1 MNVKMLAR
9 LTLVGLFACV
19 LSLFSQAQN
28 KTITG
33 KVTDSKDGSAL
44 AGASVV
50 VKGSKLGSQTGADG
64 TFKISVPTSTTT
76 LVVSSVGYGSMNVD
90 VQNKSSVEV
99 SLAATSDNIGEVVVI
114 GYGTSRKKDLTGSVT
129 SVKAKDFNQGPITSP
144 DQLIQGKV
152 AGLQVI
158 NNSGAPGGATTI
170 RIRGNSSVRSGNSP
184 LFVIDGIPLDGR
196 NARPGLNA
204 SGIGQ
209 TPDANPLYFYNP
221 ADIASMDV
229 LKDASATA
237 IYGSRGANGVVMIT
251 TKKGQAGATKIDF
264 STSIGTASVRKKYDV
279 LNAAGYKAAL
289 TSYGLTSGDQGLS
302 VDAQDA
308 IFRKGSSQNYNL
320 GISGGNENGK
330 YRFSLGYSDQN
341 GIILKSNLKKYNIG
355 LNGQYKFL
363 ESKKLSLDF
372 NVLAAHNTEIGV
384 PVTNDAGFQGNLV
397 GMALQWNPTKAL
409 YKADGSINIT
419 PGESVVNPLAMSA
432 GYNDQA
438 DITNIFAT
446 VGVGYKLTADLD
458 YKFNF
463 SLNNQTGVR
472 RASEQP
478 YITIPGIEGSGFG
491 YYSNAEL
498 TSQVIQHTLDYHKKI
513 SSALNLNALV
523 GYEYQKFVYRGA
535 GMTGKDFTNQN
546 NVDFTNIM
554 QNSGSAGRNIYS
566 WYDPTSELQSYFG
579 RLVLNYKDRYLVTG
593 TIRADGSSKFGS
605 NNKYGYFPSGAF
617 AWNIHNEKFMQ
628 GNHAFSSLKLR
639 ASYGV
644 TGNSSFPPGS
654 AQSQYTFG
662 QQSIALAN
670 VANPDL
676 KWESTKQFD
685 LGLDFETAGGRI
697 YGNIDYFNRNTTNI
711 LFNFDAIQPAP
722 ATKYWV
728 NLPGNV
734 KNNGVELSLG
744 AALIKKQD
752 LQWNLTFNVAFL
764 KNVLENYNGPAV
776 LTGAIGGQG
785 LSGASVQRL
794 SSGQPLN
801 AFYMKQFLGLD
812 QTGNSTFADNGNT
825 LYYIGDPN
833 PHQLFGISTDVT
845 YKKWSFVANLNGA
858 AGHDIYNNTLNA
870 LIPIGNL
877 GSRNVASSLIGGAV
891 KESLANPITT
901 STRYLEKGDYLK
913 LANLSASYNVGNVG
927 VIKNLRLFLTASN
940 LFIITKYSGFD
951 PEVNTDKNIGGVP
964 SLGIEYIPYPSQKSF
979 NFGLNFS
986 L

>member
-1 MNVKMLAR
+1 
-9 LTLVGLFACV
+9 V
-19 LSLFSQAQN
+19 L
-28 KTITG
+28 
-33 KVTDSKDGSAL
+33 D
-44 AGASVV
+44 
-50 VKGSKLGSQTGADG
+50 
-64 TFKISVPTSTTT
+64 
-76 LVVSSVGYGSMNVD
+76 
-90 VQNKSSVEV
+90 
-99 SLAATSDNIGEVVVI
+99 
-114 GYGTSRKKDLTGSVT
+114 
-129 SVKAKDFNQGPITSP
+129 
-144 DQLIQGKV
+144 
-152 AGLQVI
+152 
-158 NNSGAPGGATTI
+158 
-170 RIRGNSSVRSGNSP
+170 
-184 LFVIDGIPLDGR
+184 
-196 NARPGLNA
+196 
-204 SGIGQ
+204 
-209 TPDANPLYFYNP
+209 
-221 ADIASMDV
+221 
-229 LKDASATA
+229 
-237 IYGSRGANGVVMIT
+237 
-251 TKKGQAGATKIDF
+251 
-264 STSIGTASVRKKYDV
+264 
-279 LNAAGYKAAL
+279 AAGYKAAL

-308 IFRKGSSQNYNL
+308 IFRKGFSQNYNL

-363 ESKKLSLDF
+363 ESKRLSLDF

-409 YKADGSINIT
+409 YKTDGSINIT

-446 VGVGYKLTADLD
+446 VGVGYKLTSDLD

-498 TSQVIQHTLDYHKKI
+498 TSQVIQHTLDYRKKI
-513 SSALNLNALV
+513 SNALNLNALV
-523 GYEYQKFVYRGA
+523 GYEYQKFVYRGS

-628 GNHAFSSLKLR
+628 NNHTFSSLKLR
-639 ASYGV
+639 ASYGI

-685 LGLDFETAGGRI
+685 LGLDFELAGGRF

-764 KNVLENYNGPAV
+764 QNVLENYNGPAV
-776 LTGAIGGQG
+776 LTGAISGQG

-794 SSGQPLN
+794 ESGHPLN
-801 AFYMKQFLGLD
+801 AFYLKEFKGLD
-812 QTGNSTFADNGNT
+812 QTGNSTFTDNGNT

-833 PHQLFGISTDVT
+833 PHQLYGISTDVT

-877 GSRNVASSLIGGAV
+877 GSRNVATSLIGGAI

-927 VIKNLRLFLTASN
+927 VLKNLRLFLTASN

-951 PEVNTDKNIGGVP
+951 PEVNTDKNVGGVP
-964 SLGIEYIPYPSQKSF
+964 SLGIEYIPYPSAKSF

>member
-28 KTITG
+28 KTVSG
-33 KVTDSKDGSAL
+33 KVTDAKDGSPL

-50 VKGSKLGSQTGADG
+50 VKGSKTGSQTGADG
-64 TFKISVPTSTTT
+64 SFKISIPASATT
-76 LVVSSVGYGSMNVD
+76 LVVSSVGFGSQNVEI
-90 VQNKSSVEV
+90 QGKTSVDV

-114 GYGTSRKKDLTGSVT
+114 GYGTARKKDLTGAIT
-129 SVKAKDFNQGPITSP
+129 SVKAKDFNQGPITTP

-158 NNSGAPGGATTI
+158 NNSGQPGSPTTI

-204 SGIGQ
+204 SGLGQ

-221 ADIASMDV
+221 NDIASMDV

-237 IYGSRGANGVVMIT
+237 IYGSRGANGVIMIT
-251 TKKGQAGATKIDF
+251 TKKGSVGAPKIDF
-264 STSIGTASVRKKYDV
+264 STNIGQNTVRKKYKV
-279 LNAAGYKAAL
+279 LNASEYKAAL
-289 TSYGLTSGDQGLS
+289 SSYALTAGNDGSD

-308 IFRKGSSQNYNL
+308 IFRKGYIQTYNL
-320 GISGGNENGK
+320 GIGGGNENGK

-341 GIILKSNLKKYNIG
+341 GVILKSNLKKYNIG
-355 LNGQYKFL
+355 MNGQYKFL

-372 NVLAAHNTEIGV
+372 NLLAAHNTDIGV

-397 GMALQWNPTKAL
+397 GMALQWNPTRAL
-409 YKADGSINIT
+409 YKSNGDINIV

-432 GYNDQA
+432 GYDDVA

-446 VGVGYKLTADLD
+446 VGLGYKLTNNLD
-458 YKFNF
+458 YKFNI
-463 SLNNQTGVR
+463 SLNTQTGVR
-472 RASEQP
+472 KATEAP
-478 YITIPGIEGSGFG
+478 YITIPGVEGRGFG
-491 YYSNAEL
+491 FYANAEL
-498 TSQVIQHTLDYHKKI
+498 NSQVLQHTLNYNKQLT
-513 SSALNLNALV
+513 SALNMTAML
-523 GYEYQKFVYRGA
+523 GYEYQKFSYKGS
-535 GMTGKDFTNQN
+535 GMSAQDFTNQGD
-546 NVDFTNIM
+546 VSFTSIM
-554 QNSGSAGRNIYS
+554 QNSSAASRSIYS
-566 WYDPTSELQSYFG
+566 WNDPSSELQSYFG
-579 RLVLNYKDRYLVTG
+579 RIGFNYEDKYLLTA
-593 TIRADGSSKFGS
+593 TFRADGSSKFGA
-605 NNKYGYFPSGAF
+605 NNKYGYFPSAAF
-617 AWNIHNEKFMQ
+617 AWNIHNEGFMK
-628 GNHAFSSLKLR
+628 GNNTFSSLKLR

-644 TGNSSFPPGS
+644 TGNSSFPAGS

-685 LGLDFETAGGRI
+685 LGLDFELAGGVL
-697 YGNIDYFNRNTTNI
+697 YGSVDYFNRNTTNI

-734 KNNGVELSLG
+734 KNNGLEVSLG
-744 AALIKKQD
+744 AAIIKKKD
-752 LQWNLTFNVAFL
+752 LQWNAQFNIAFL
-764 KNVLENYNGPAV
+764 KNVLENYTGPAV
-776 LTGAIGGQG
+776 LTGAISGQG

-794 SSGQPLN
+794 TSGQPLN
-801 AFYMKQFLGLD
+801 AFYMKEFMGLD
-812 QTGNSTFADNGNT
+812 QSGNSTFRDNGNT

-833 PHQLFGISTDVT
+833 PRQLFGLSTDLT
-845 YKKWSFVANLNGA
+845 YKKWSFVANFNGA
-858 AGHDIYNNTLNA
+858 AGHNIYNNTLNA
-870 LIPIGNL
+870 LVPIGNL
-877 GSRNVASSLIGGAV
+877 GSRNIASSLIGGGV

-913 LANLSASYNVGNVG
+913 LANLSASYNVGTLGALKNVR
-927 VIKNLRLFLTASN
+927 VFFTATN

-964 SLGIEYIPYPSQKSF
+964 SLGIEYIPYPAVKGFNIGF
-979 NFGLNFS
+979 NFNL
-986 L
+986 

>member
-44 AGASVV
+44 AGASIV

-64 TFKISVPTSTTT
+64 TFKISVPSATTT
-76 LVVSSVGYGSMNVD
+76 LVVSSVGYGSQNVD
-90 VQNKSSVEV
+90 VQNKSSIDV

-279 LNAAGYKAAL
+279 LDAAGYKAAL

-308 IFRKGSSQNYNL
+308 IFRKGFSQNYNL

-363 ESKKLSLDF
+363 ESKRLSLDF

-409 YKADGSINIT
+409 YKTDGSINIT

-446 VGVGYKLTADLD
+446 VGVGYKLTSDLD

-513 SSALNLNALV
+513 SNALNLNALV
-523 GYEYQKFVYRGA
+523 GYEYQKFVYRGS
-535 GMTGKDFTNQN
+535 GMTGKDFTNQS

-628 GNHAFSSLKLR
+628 DNHTFSSLKLR
-639 ASYGV
+639 ASYGI

-685 LGLDFETAGGRI
+685 LGLDFELAGGRF

-776 LTGAIGGQG
+776 LTGAISGQG

-794 SSGQPLN
+794 ESGHPLN
-801 AFYMKQFLGLD
+801 AFYLKEFKGLD
-812 QTGNSTFADNGNT
+812 QTGNSTFTDNGNT

-833 PHQLFGISTDVT
+833 PHQLYGISTDVT

-877 GSRNVASSLIGGAV
+877 GSRNVATSLIGGAV

-927 VIKNLRLFLTASN
+927 VLKNLRLFLTASN

>member
-28 KTITG
+28 KTISG
-33 KVTDSKDGSAL
+33 KVTDSKDGSVL

-50 VKGSKLGSQTGADG
+50 VKGSKVGAQTGADG
-64 TFKISVPTSTTT
+64 TFKLSVPSTATA
-76 LVVSSVGYGSMNVD
+76 LVVSSVGYGTKNVD
-90 VQNKSSVEV
+90 IQNKTSVEV
-99 SLAATSDNIGEVVVI
+99 SLAATSDALGEVVVI
-114 GYGTSRKKDLTGSVT
+114 GYGTSRKKDLTGSVA

-158 NNSGAPGGATTI
+158 NNSGQPGGATTI

-204 SGIGQ
+204 NGIGQ

-251 TKKGQAGATKIDF
+251 TKKGQAGAPKIDF
-264 STSIGTASVRKKYDV
+264 STSIGTSSVRKKYDV
-279 LNAAGYKAAL
+279 LNADSYKAAL
-289 TSYGLTSGDQGLS
+289 TSYGLTSGNFGSS

-308 IFRKGSSQNYNL
+308 IFRSALSQNYNL
-320 GISGGNENGK
+320 GIGGGSENGK
-330 YRFSLGYSDQN
+330 YRFSLGYSDQD
-341 GIILKSNLKKYNIG
+341 GIVLKSNLKKYNIG
-355 LNGQYKFL
+355 MNGQYKFL

-372 NVLAAHNTEIGV
+372 NLMAAHNTDIGV
-384 PVTNDAGFQGNLV
+384 PITNDAGFQGNLV

-409 YKADGSINIT
+409 YKSDGSINIT

-432 GYNDQA
+432 GYNDVA
-438 DITNIFAT
+438 DITNLFGTLGI
-446 VGVGYKLTADLD
+446 GYKLTDDLD
-458 YKFNF
+458 YKFNI

-472 RASEQP
+472 KATEAP
-478 YITIPGIEGSGFG
+478 YITIPGVEGRGFG
-491 YYSNAEL
+491 FYANSEL
-498 TSQVIQHTLDYHKKI
+498 TSEVLQHTLNYNKKL
-513 SSALNLNALV
+513 SSSLNLGAML
-523 GYEYQKFVYRGA
+523 GYEYQKFSYKGA
-535 GMTGKDFTNQN
+535 GMSAQDFTIQD
-546 NVDFTNIM
+546 NVSFTSIM
-554 QNSGSAGRNIYS
+554 QNSSAASRSIYS
-566 WYDPTSELQSYFG
+566 WLDPSSELQSYFG
-579 RLVLNYKDRYLVTG
+579 RVQLNYKDRYLLTG
-593 TIRADGSSKFGS
+593 TFRADGSSKFGA

-617 AWNIHNEKFMQ
+617 AWNIQNEKFMQ
-628 GNHAFSSLKLR
+628 NNHTFSNLKLR
-639 ASYGV
+639 ASYGI
-644 TGNSSFPPGS
+644 TGNSSFPAGA

-685 LGLDFETAGGRI
+685 LGLDFEFAGGRV
-697 YGNIDYFNRNTTNI
+697 YGNIDYFNRNTTDI

-734 KNNGVELSLG
+734 KNNGVEVSLG
-744 AALIKKQD
+744 ATIIKKKD
-752 LQWNLTFNVAFL
+752 LQWNITANVAFL
-764 KNVLENYNGPAV
+764 HNVLENYNGPAV

-785 LSGASVQRL
+785 LSGASVERL
-794 SSGQPLN
+794 ASGHPLN

-812 QTGNSTFADNGNT
+812 QSGNSTFADNGNT

-833 PHQLFGISTDVT
+833 PHQLFGLSTDVS
-845 YKKWSFVANLNGA
+845 YKKWTFVANMNGA

-870 LIPIGNL
+870 LVPIGNL
-877 GSRNVASSLIGGAV
+877 GSRNIASSLLGGSV

-901 STRYLEKGDYLK
+901 STRYLEKGNYLK
-913 LANLSASYNVGNVG
+913 MANFSVSYNVGNVG
-927 VIKNLRLFLTASN
+927 VLKNLRLFLTGSN

-964 SLGIEYIPYPSQKSF
+964 SLGIEYIPYPSARSF

>member
-28 KTITG
+28 KTISG
-33 KVTDSKDGSAL
+33 KVTDAKDGSAL

-50 VKGSKLGSQTGADG
+50 VKGSKAGAQTGADG
-64 TFKISVPTSTTT
+64 TFRLSVPTATSTV
-76 LVVSSVGYGSMNVD
+76 VVSSVGYATQSID
-90 VQNKSSVEV
+90 IQNKTSIDVA
-99 SLAATSDNIGEVVVI
+99 LTAISDNIGEVVVI
-114 GYGTSRKKDLTGSVT
+114 GYGTSRKKDLTGAVT
-129 SVKAKDFNQGPITSP
+129 SVKAKDFNQGPITTP

-158 NNSGAPGGATTI
+158 NNSGQPGGATTI

-196 NARPGLNA
+196 NARPGLSA

-209 TPDANPLYFYNP
+209 SPDANPLYFYNP

-237 IYGSRGANGVVMIT
+237 IYGSRGANGVIMIT
-251 TKKGQAGATKIDF
+251 TKKGQAGAPKIDF
-264 STSIGTASVRKKYDV
+264 STSVGQSSIRKKYDV

-289 TSYGLTSGDQGLS
+289 SSYGLTSGDLGAN

-308 IFRKGSSQNYNL
+308 VFRKAWSQNYNL
-320 GISGGNENGK
+320 GVSGGSENGK
-330 YRFSLGYSDQN
+330 YRFSLGYSNQD

-363 ESKKLSLDF
+363 ESKRLSLDF
-372 NVLAAHNTEIGV
+372 NVLAAHNTDIGT
-384 PVTNDAGFQGNLV
+384 PITNDAGFQGNLI

-409 YKADGSINIT
+409 YKSSGAINIT
-419 PGESVVNPLAMSA
+419 PGESVVNPLAMSD
-432 GYNDQA
+432 GFNDQA
-438 DITNIFAT
+438 DITNLFAT
-446 VGVGYKLTADLD
+446 VGVGYKLTDNLD
-458 YKFNF
+458 YKFNI

-472 RASEQP
+472 RATEAP
-478 YITIPGIEGSGFG
+478 FITIPGVEGRGYGF
-491 YYSNAEL
+491 YANSEL
-498 TSQVIQHTLDYHKKI
+498 TSEVLQHTLNYNKKI
-513 SSALNLNALV
+513 SNSLNLSALL
-523 GYEYQKFVYRGA
+523 GYEYQKFSYRGA
-535 GMTGKDFTNQN
+535 GISAQDFTVQN
-546 NVDFTNIM
+546 DVSYTSIL
-554 QNSGSAGRNIYS
+554 QNSSAASRSIYS
-566 WYDPTSELQSYFG
+566 WNDPSSELQSYFG
-579 RLVLNYKDRYLVTG
+579 RLVLNYQDKYLFTG
-593 TIRADGSSKFGS
+593 TFRADGSSKFGA

-628 GNHAFSSLKLR
+628 NSHVFSNLKFR
-639 ASYGV
+639 ASYGL
-644 TGNSSFPPGS
+644 TGNSSFPAGS
-654 AQSQYTFG
+654 AQAQYTFG

-676 KWESTKQFD
+676 KWETTKQLD
-685 LGLDFETAGGRI
+685 LGLDFEFAGGRV
-697 YGNIDYFNRNTTNI
+697 YGNVDYFNRNTTDI

-734 KNNGVELSLG
+734 KNNGVEVSLG
-744 AALIKKQD
+744 AVLAKKKD

-764 KNVLENYNGPAV
+764 KNVLENYNGPSV
-776 LTGAIGGQG
+776 LTGAISGQG
-785 LSGASVQRL
+785 LSGASVERL
-794 SSGQPLN
+794 ASGHPLN
-801 AFYMKQFLGLD
+801 AFYLKQFNGLD
-812 QTGNSTFADNGNT
+812 QTGNSTFTDNGNT

-833 PHQLFGISTDVT
+833 PRKLYGLSTDVT

-858 AGHDIYNNTLNA
+858 AGHTIYNNTLNA

-877 GSRNVASSLIGGAV
+877 GSRNIASSLIGGAV

-901 STRYLEKGDYLK
+901 SSRYLEKGDYLK

-964 SLGIEYIPYPSQKSF
+964 SLGIEYTPYPSAKSF

>member
-1 MNVKMLAR
+1 MNLKMLAR

-28 KTITG
+28 KTISG
-33 KVTDSKDGSAL
+33 KVSDAKDGSAL
-44 AGASVV
+44 TGASVV
-50 VKGSKLGSQTGADG
+50 VKGSKVVAQTGADG
-64 TFKISVPTSTTT
+64 TFKLSVPAAASSI
-76 LVVSSVGYGSMNVD
+76 VVSSVGYASQNVD
-90 VQNKSSVEV
+90 IQNKTSVDV
-99 SLAATSDNIGEVVVI
+99 ALAATSDNIGEVVVI
-114 GYGTSRKKDLTGSVT
+114 GYGTSRKKDLTGSIA
-129 SVKAKDFNQGPITSP
+129 SIKAKDFNQGPITTP

-158 NNSGAPGGATTI
+158 NNSGQPGGATTI

-221 ADIASMDV
+221 SDIASMDV

-237 IYGSRGANGVVMIT
+237 IYGSRGANGVIMIT
-251 TKKGQAGATKIDF
+251 TKKGTAGAPKIDF
-264 STSIGTASVRKKYDV
+264 STSVGQSSVRKKYDV
-279 LNAAGYKAAL
+279 LNAAGYKSAL
-289 TSYGLTSGDQGLS
+289 SSYALTSGDLGS
-302 VDAQDA
+302 NVDAQDA
-308 IFRKGSSQNYNL
+308 IFRKGWSQNYNL
-320 GISGGNENGK
+320 GISGGSENGK
-330 YRFSLGYSDQN
+330 YRFSLGYSNQD
-341 GIILKSNLKKYNIG
+341 GIVLKSNLKKYNIG

-363 ESKKLSLDF
+363 ESKRLSLDF
-372 NVLAAHNTEIGV
+372 NVLAAHNTEIAT
-384 PVTNDAGFQGNLV
+384 PITNDAGFQGNLV

-419 PGESVVNPLAMSA
+419 PGESVVNPLAMSS

-446 VGVGYKLTADLD
+446 VGVGYKLTDNLD
-458 YKFNF
+458 YKFNI

-472 RASEQP
+472 RATEAP
-478 YITIPGIEGSGFG
+478 FITIPGVEGRGFG
-491 YYSNAEL
+491 FYANSEL
-498 TSQVIQHTLDYHKKI
+498 TSEVLQHTLNYNKKI
-513 SSALNLNALV
+513 TNSLNLSALV
-523 GYEYQKFVYRGA
+523 GYEYQKFSYRGS
-535 GMTGKDFTNQN
+535 GMSAQDFTIQN
-546 NVDFTNIM
+546 NVSFTSIM
-554 QNSGSAGRNIYS
+554 QNSSAASRSIYS
-566 WYDPTSELQSYFG
+566 WNDPSSELQSYFG
-579 RLVLNYKDRYLVTG
+579 RLVLNYQDRYLFTG
-593 TIRADGSSKFGS
+593 TLRADGSSKFGS

-628 GNHAFSSLKLR
+628 NMHTFSNLKLR
-639 ASYGV
+639 ASYGL
-644 TGNSSFPPGS
+644 TGNSSFPAGS

-670 VANPDL
+670 VANADL
-676 KWESTKQFD
+676 KWETTKQLD
-685 LGLDFETAGGRI
+685 LGLDFEVAGGKI
-697 YGNIDYFNRNTTNI
+697 YGNIDYFNRNTTDI

-734 KNNGVELSLG
+734 KNNGVEFSLG
-744 AALIKKQD
+744 TVLMKKKD
-752 LQWNLTFNVAFL
+752 LQWNLTFNVAIL
-764 KNVLENYNGPAV
+764 KNVLENYNGPSV
-776 LTGAIGGQG
+776 LTGGISGQG
-785 LSGASVQRL
+785 LSGASVERL
-794 SSGQPLN
+794 ASGHPLN
-801 AFYMKQFLGLD
+801 AFYLKEFKGLD
-812 QTGNSTFADNGNT
+812 QTGNSTFTDNGNT

-833 PHQLFGISTDVT
+833 PHQLYGLSTDLN
-845 YKKWSFVANLNGA
+845 YKKWSFVANFNGA
-858 AGHDIYNNTLNA
+858 AGHMIYNNTKNA

-877 GSRNVASSLIGGAV
+877 GSRNIASALLGGAV

-901 STRYLEKGDYLK
+901 SSRYLEKGDYLK
-913 LANLSASYNVGNVG
+913 LANISASYNVGNVG
-927 VIKNLRLFLTASN
+927 VIKNLRLFLTATN
-940 LFIITKYSGFD
+940 LFIITKYTGFD

-964 SLGIEYIPYPSQKSF
+964 SLGIEYIPYPSAKSF